1 MALNCTSVLSSTL
14 IQPPPGCQAPL
25 FSLSSPVCC
34 DTDLIPCTISCLLCP
49 LLQQQSINY
58 PHKTNSAPF
67 RGFSQMQ
74 PLQHTQSLPNPHG
87 GQTAIT
93 LGLLL
98 KNTKIKIKKLT
109 SRIVFLLV
117 NMCDGSLHEQVR

>member
-1 MALNCTSVLSSTL
+1 
-14 IQPPPGCQAPL
+14 
-25 FSLSSPVCC
+25 
-34 DTDLIPCTISCLLCP
+34 
-49 LLQQQSINY
+49 
-58 PHKTNSAPF
+58 
-67 RGFSQMQ
+67 MQ

-87 GQTAIT
+87 DQTAIT